1 MLDAYANDINIDAIA
16 ARAGATPIQGPVPG
30 LFYLTHPED
39 RKRIGIAAGGIL
51 VLTRKQA
58 IALAKDLPEI
68 VKTYCEE

>member
-1 MLDAYANDINIDAIA
+1 MFSEYVTDDNVDAIA
-16 ARAGATPIQGPVPG
+16 ARAGATPIQGPAGG
-30 LFYLTHPED
+30 LFYMTHRD
-39 RKRIGIAAGGIL
+39 DKKRIAIAAGGIC